1 MPWGGDGYGALDFTL
16 LDAHHGDIQDWRDL
30 VAMIHS
36 RGMYIILDNT
46 MATLGDLLSFEGYVN
61 SSAPFSWDEYDVL
74 WKSDRR
80 YHDFNIGNSMNTSCV
95 YPHMWEESGL
105 SINQTLLDLQAHGCK
120 ASDFDAVGS
129 NKCLYHHGPESERFR
144 LLTITLY

>member
-16 LDAHHGDIQDWRDL
+16 LDAHHGQIQDWRDL
-30 VAMIHS
+30 VDTIHS

-61 SSAPFSWDEYDVL
+61 ASAPFSWNEYDVL

-80 YHDFNIGNSMNTSCV
+80 YHDFDFDNNLNKSCV
-95 YPHMWEESGL
+95 YPSMWEESGL
-105 SINQTLLDLQAHGCK
+105 PINQSLLNLQQGGCK
-120 ASDFDAVGS
+120 ASDFDAVCIFNS
-129 NKCLYHHGPESERFR
+129 LATCSEYLLENEIP
-144 LLTITLY
+144 LLT